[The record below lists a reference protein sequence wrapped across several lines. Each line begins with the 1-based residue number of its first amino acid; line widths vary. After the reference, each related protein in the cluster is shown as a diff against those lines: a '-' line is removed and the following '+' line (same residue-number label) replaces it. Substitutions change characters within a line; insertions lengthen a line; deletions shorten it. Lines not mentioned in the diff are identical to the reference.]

1 MQPIDKLWAQLEKA
15 ASFIKAMK
23 SSKSLPEYEQNWKE
37 FLHNL
42 ERAWNKLTSHLQHS
56 PKYQGWNERGR
67 TEKIRRQ
74 DPLLSY
80 LVNARGA
87 DEHSVE
93 DITRSEPGGIGISPA
108 SGNSLYIDK
117 LEIKN
122 GQMTIDSDQ
131 PIKIDFIPGRVRLLP
146 AVNRG
151 RTYPTPTAHLDKDLD
166 SDDPIKIAELGV
178 EFYRNY
184 FKKAEA
190 YFVK

>member
-1 MQPIDKLWAQLEKA
+1 MKPIDKPWEQLEKA
-15 ASFIKAMK
+15 ASFIEAMK

-42 ERAWNKLTSHLQHS
+42 ERAWNKLTSHLKRS

-74 DPLLSY
+74 DPLLCY

-93 DITRSEPGGIGISPA
+93 DITRSEPGGIGINPA
-108 SGNSLYIDK
+108 SGRALHINK
-117 LEIKN
+117 LEMKN
-122 GQMTIDSDQ
+122 SRMTIDSDQ
-131 PIKIDFIPGRVRLLP
+131 PIKIVFVPGKIRLLP
-146 AVNRG
+146 VANRG

-166 SDDPIKIAELGV
+166 SNDPIKIAELGV
-178 EFYRNY
+178 EFYRDY